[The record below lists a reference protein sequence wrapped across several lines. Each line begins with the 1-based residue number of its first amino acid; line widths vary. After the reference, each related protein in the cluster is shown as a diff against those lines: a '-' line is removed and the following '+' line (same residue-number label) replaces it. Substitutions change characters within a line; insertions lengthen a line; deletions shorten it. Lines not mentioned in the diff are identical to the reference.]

1 MRQPAPNTTV
11 AIMYESSIVHVEKEE
26 LAYPMSSLIAD
37 SGGILGLFVGFNFVM
52 IWDFLI
58 SFTKK
63 IITVWKGKD
72 KVSCT
77 NTKNTVVKE

>member
-26 LAYPMSSLIAD
+26 LAYPLSSLIAD
-37 SGGILGLFVGFNFVM
+37 SGGILGLFVGFNLVM
-52 IWDFLI
+52 ILDFLI

-63 IITVWKGKD
+63 IITVWKGKN
-72 KVSCT
+72 KVSYT
-77 NTKNTVVKE
+77 NTNNTM